1 MGGTQQWSKA
11 VGVSG
16 RYTTIRS
23 IAFNAQNNFF
33 ITGSC
38 RIRKKSPDLAFPD
51 VQGTHGGSSTGRFC
65 LTSPTPVTRAEGPL
79 PRASLHPGDLT
90 SGMGRFLAFYNST
103 GTLLWTR
110 LFGAVP

>member
-38 RIRKKSPDLAFPD
+38 PPNAKKTPDLT
-51 VQGTHGGSSTGRFC
+51 VSGCGRYTRGELHGQIISGIAN
-65 LTSPTPVTRAEGPL
+65 TSHTRRGLPL
-79 PRASLHPGDLT
+79 SLHHPAQGLT
-90 SGMGRFLAFYNST
+90 
-103 GTLLWTR
+103 
-110 LFGAVP
+110 